1 MDGWWSAD
9 VFIEI
14 SADYLQLSAFRQKST
29 EDWPTHP
36 PTIDRCIDKAFNK
49 NDMIPI
55 FKVFIRE
62 VLTPYWLPTPFPK
75 FNSLITLISSQLQ
88 PGTFICML
96 KPVYTCLIPN
106 IAVFTDLG
114 GGFEF
119 FQLLLCLP
127 SCLFFNHAVFDHN
140 FLIFRILWVKILSV
154 HYFDQFSAIRF
165 LSPTQELNR
174 ETSMD

>member
-14 SADYLQLSAFRQKST
+14 SADYLPTFRQIST
-29 EDWPTHP
+29 EDWPTLR
-36 PTIDRCIDKAFNK
+36 PTIDRCIDKAYHKYTWSQIQGFSSRGFNTLQTA
-49 NDMIPI
+49 N
-55 FKVFIRE
+55 
-62 VLTPYWLPTPFPK
+62 PFPK
-75 FNSLITLISSQLQ
+75 FNSLLALISSQLQ

-96 KPVYTCLIPN
+96 KPVHTCLIPN

-127 SCLFFNHAVFDHN
+127 SCLFFSHAVFDHN
-140 FLIFRILWVKILSV
+140 FLIFGILWVKTLSV

-165 LSPTQELNR
+165 INPTQELNR